1 MNAATLRQQLANLC
15 GSTGGHK
22 EQADKYRAIL
32 EQILAQKD
40 DQEFLKQFIEA
51 SKSLIGL

>member
-51 SKSLIGL
+51 SKS